1 MRSCETARGYFRGR
15 GSRQVVRDD
24 TSPTVRVEVLG
35 FGGWVLGFRDLGL
48 RVWG

>member
-1 MRSCETARGYFRGR
+1 MRSCETARGYFRR

-35 FGGWVLGFRDLGL
+35 LGFGCWDSGI
-48 RVWG
+48 